1 MTTTTGRD
9 RTDRAQPLAA
19 PGPIGVVPALPR
31 RRRAGLTAL
40 GMILVVVGAIVA
52 YLVFT
57 TVGLSRPYLAL
68 NHNVPYGAAITSADL
83 TVVNVNT
90 GGGLT
95 PIPAADRN
103 QVIGMHAASDLYA
116 GTLLTRPELTTVTIP
131 APGQQVLGLELKPG
145 QLPGSIKV
153 GDAILLAIVPASNL
167 DGLPSTQASA
177 PTTTTT
183 INATVAAGPAS
194 ETDGNVRVD
203 VAVDAADG
211 PTVAAMSAA
220 GRIVIIVTTRS

>member
-1 MTTTTGRD
+1 MTAIGDRQQATRFTGPP
-9 RTDRAQPLAA
+9 APAA
-19 PGPIGVVPALPR
+19 VMPVLPR

-40 GMILVVVGAIVA
+40 GIILVVVGAVVA
-52 YLVFT
+52 YLVFSA
-57 TVGLSRPYLAL
+57 VGVSRPSLAL
-68 NHNVPYGAAITSADL
+68 TRDVPYGAAITAGDL

-90 GGGLT
+90 ASGLA
-95 PIPAADRN
+95 PIPAADRS

-145 QLPGSIKV
+145 QLPGSVKV
-153 GDAILLAIVPASNL
+153 GNAILLAIVPPSSL
-167 DGLPSTQASA
+167 DGIPATPSSVTAI
-177 PTTTTT
+177 TT
-183 INATVAAGPAS
+183 INATVAAGPVR